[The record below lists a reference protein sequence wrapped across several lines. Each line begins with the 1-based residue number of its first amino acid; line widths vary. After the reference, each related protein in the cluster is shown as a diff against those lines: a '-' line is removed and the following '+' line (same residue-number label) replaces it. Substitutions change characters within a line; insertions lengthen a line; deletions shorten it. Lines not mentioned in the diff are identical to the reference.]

1 VEVGVNAILTSE
13 VNLMTPTQLVEEAL
27 KLAPQDRADM
37 AHRLLAS
44 LDGLSEP
51 ELEALWL
58 AEAERRDH
66 ALDTGELKSRPA
78 EEVFADIRSR
88 LR

>member
-1 VEVGVNAILTSE
+1 
-13 VNLMTPTQLVEEAL
+13 MTTTQLVEEAL
-27 KLAPQDRADM
+27 KLDPQDRADM
-37 AHRLLAS
+37 ANRLLAS

-58 AEAERRDH
+58 AEAERRDR

-88 LR
+88 LK